1 MQKTISKLVIYNQKY
16 QFLRISINVDTE
28 QEALTLNTIAS
39 TFFLLAIFIFHS
51 RESKLYRYVLD
62 GMSALAWEL
71 LFPKCL
77 DHLSSS

>member
-1 MQKTISKLVIYNQKY
+1 MQKTISKLVIYQKH
-16 QFLRISINVDTE
+16 QFLRISINIDTE

-51 RESKLYRYVLD
+51 RKSKLYRYVLD

-71 LFPKCL
+71 LFPKYL